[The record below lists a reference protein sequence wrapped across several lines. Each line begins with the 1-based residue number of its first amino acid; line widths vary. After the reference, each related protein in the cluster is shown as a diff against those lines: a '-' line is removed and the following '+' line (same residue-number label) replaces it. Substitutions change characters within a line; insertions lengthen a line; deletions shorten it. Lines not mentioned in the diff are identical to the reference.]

1 MIASFESRCLEDME
15 GLVWLGVICIEV
27 CEILEGCRFSLA
39 HSGTITALNSSWT
52 VTPLFFASEDIAANG
67 FSFMLSMNLGTV
79 KALPDESARS
89 HSIRH
94 VYNILYTMKGDQ
106 KPSHA
111 KKKRLQKS

>member
-1 MIASFESRCLEDME
+1 ME

-67 FSFMLSMNLGTV
+67 FSFILSMNLGTAM
-79 KALPDESARS
+79 ALPDGSARF
-89 HSIRH
+89 HSSRY
-94 VYNILYTMKGDQ
+94 VYNILYTIPRWPKTSSRQQ
-106 KPSHA
+106 KMQRS
-111 KKKRLQKS
+111 